1 MLRSSSSYYNVGYS
15 KDGSKIA
22 QYLPAQLA
30 SGKTRE
36 KLGLLSSG
44 KNYIYYDENGNKKT
58 SSFVQD
64 SVGNWYYFDKSGN
77 MIKSSNFANVGGS
90 TYFFM
95 SNGVSFRGGLLTKGS
110 KTYYF
115 DKNGKMVKGKRVK
128 SGEYTYTLN
137 KNGYLTSEKYTAA
150 SKNQAT
156 TKNTLGAA
164 QK

>member
-1 MLRSSSSYYNVGYS
+1 
-15 KDGSKIA
+15 
-22 QYLPAQLA
+22 
-30 SGKTRE
+30 
-36 KLGLLSSG
+36 
-44 KNYIYYDENGNKKT
+44 
-58 SSFVQD
+58 
-64 SVGNWYYFDKSGN
+64 

-137 KNGYLTSEKYTAA
+137 KSGYLTSEKYTAA